1 VNVAESLYWSDESE
15 AWQMNRRRS
24 ATWTEKIVSKPVTT
38 KTSGLTLES
47 LRERREQIL
56 RIAAEHGAHSVRV
69 FGSVARGQTRSD
81 SDIDFLVELEPTRTV
96 LDLSSLILDLEDAL
110 GYPVDVVEIRHL
122 STIAEKILREA
133 VPL

>member
-1 VNVAESLYWSDESE
+1 
-15 AWQMNRRRS
+15 MNRRRS
-24 ATWTEKIVSKPVTT
+24 AARTELSVPKPATT
-38 KTSGLTLES
+38 TMSGLTLES

-56 RIAAEHGAHSVRV
+56 RIAAEHGAHTVRV
-69 FGSVARGQTRSD
+69 FGSVARGHTRPD

-110 GYPVDVVEIRHL
+110 GYPVDVVEIRHP
-122 STIAEKILREA
+122 STIAEKIRREA